1 MLLGILKISNNN
13 EYSRREKAST
23 TKFTFALLDPF
34 LHHFLHLPV
43 DQLLAGVQH
52 GDLHLPSAAV
62 IGEAALG
69 GDGVL
74 GSLLV
79 VELRLEGNYNQ
90 SGHLDILFFLLFKTN
105 AMIIAINKITA
116 DSELG

>member
-1 MLLGILKISNNN
+1 MLLLGILKISNNN

-34 LHHFLHLPV
+34 LHHLLHLPV

-52 GDLHLPSAAV
+52 GDLHLPSGAV

-69 GDGVL
+69 CDGVL
-74 GSLLV
+74 GILLV
-79 VELRLEGNYNQ
+79 VELRFEGNDEQ
-90 SGHLDILFFLLFKTN
+90 SGHLDIILFFFPV
-105 AMIIAINKITA
+105 
-116 DSELG
+116 SYC